1 MNKTMNVMN
10 FLFLNEHSMDTDYD
24 FVLYDYSKTQFLWQQ
39 NTNTSYYKPTFIHGD
54 FISQYTWYWR

>member
-24 FVLYDYSKTQFLWQQ
+24 FVLYDYSKTIFMAAKHQ
-39 NTNTSYYKPTFIHGD
+39 YKLL
-54 FISQYTWYWR
+54 